1 MSFHRPKS
9 ILNLILIGFVF
20 VSLPL
25 VVALAIAG
33 TYVDS
38 LVKQSQ
44 QAVQQTAQVTSGS
57 RMLVEQVTAM
67 ERSARQFLVLD
78 DEAMFGVY
86 ANAHRDFLRTSAKL
100 SQLPFEQT
108 LKAKLSMLDSKA
120 QALFARLST
129 QIGDNTQGKTDA
141 VMEFVTLSEMAQVF
155 FTESSRLVD
164 REVETLQETAG
175 TAQRTLFWLGVAL
188 VPLVGGLIG
197 VFAVLIARPIKRID
211 QAIRQLGNAEFST
224 AIAVTGP
231 RDLELLGERLD
242 WLRLRLLELEE
253 EKSKF
258 LRNVSHDLKT
268 PLAAIREGSELL
280 VDEVVGK
287 LTDEQ
292 REIARI
298 LRQNGIQLQTLIEG
312 LLNFNIASARS
323 AQVQFSEVKLHELID
338 KVIEDHRPAFMAK
351 SIRLDKDCAELAIS
365 GDKEKLRMIIDN
377 LLSNAVNYTPPRG
390 TIMIRM
396 RKMENA
402 CNKCA
407 PNHPHDGTVKTG
419 AGGHADVAVLDM
431 ADSGPGINPSE
442 QHKVFE
448 TFYRG
453 SIPHDGYVKGTGLGL
468 SIAKEYVMAH
478 GGNIEL
484 VEDDKLADG
493 AHFRVTL
500 PLGGVS

>member
-25 VVALAIAG
+25 VVALVVAG
-33 TYVDS
+33 TYVDR

-57 RMLVEQVTAM
+57 RMLVEQVTTM

-78 DEAMFGVY
+78 DETMFGVY
-86 ANAHRDFLRTSAKL
+86 ANTHQDFLLTAAKL
-100 SQLPFEQT
+100 SQLPFDQV
-108 LKAKLSMLDSKA
+108 LKAKLNELEAKA
-120 QALFARLST
+120 QDLFAMLSIHVGDKT
-129 QIGDNTQGKTDA
+129 QSKTEA

-164 REVETLQETAG
+164 REVEILQETAG
-175 TAQRTLFWLGVAL
+175 TAQRTLFWLGIAL

-197 VFAVLIARPIKRID
+197 VFAMLITRPINRID

-231 RDLELLGERLD
+231 RDLEYLGERLD

-258 LRNVSHDLKT
+258 LRNISHDLKT

-287 LTDEQ
+287 LTDDQ

-298 LRQNGIQLQTLIEG
+298 LRQNGIQLQTMIEG

-323 AQVQFSEVKLHELID
+323 AQLQFSQVKLHELID
-338 KVIEDHRPAFMAK
+338 KVVEDHRPALMAK
-351 SIRLDKDCAELAIS
+351 NIRLDKECAEVAIA
-365 GDKEKLRMIIDN
+365 GDKERLRMIIDN
-377 LLSNAVNYTPPRG
+377 LLSNAVNYTPQQG
-390 TIMIRM
+390 TITIRL

-402 CNKCA
+402 CRKCKVGR
-407 PNHPHDGTVKTG
+407 PHEGAVKVGGGGG
-419 AGGHADVAVLDM
+419 ANVAVLDI
-431 ADSGPGINPSE
+431 ADSGPGINPGE

-478 GGNIEL
+478 GGSIEL
-484 VEDDKLADG
+484 VEEGKFAGG

-500 PLGGVS
+500 PMGGAS

>member
-1 MSFHRPKS
+1 MSFYRPKS
-9 ILNLILIGFVF
+9 ILKLILIGFVF

-25 VVALAIAG
+25 VVALVIAG
-33 TYVDS
+33 TYVDQ

-57 RMLVEQVTAM
+57 RMLVEQVTTM

-86 ANAHRDFLRTSAKL
+86 TSTHQDFLLTVAKL
-100 SQLPFEQT
+100 SQLPFDQA
-108 LKAKLSMLDSKA
+108 LKAKLKELETKA
-120 QALFARLST
+120 QDLFAKLSIQVGDKT
-129 QIGDNTQGKTDA
+129 QSKTEA
-141 VMEFVTLSEMAQVF
+141 VMEFVTLSEMAQAF

-164 REVETLQETAG
+164 REVEILQETAG
-175 TAQRTLFWLGVAL
+175 TAQRTLFWLGIAL

-197 VFAVLIARPIKRID
+197 VFAVLITRPINRID

-231 RDLELLGERLD
+231 RDLESLGERLD
-242 WLRLRLLELEE
+242 WLRLRLIELEE
-253 EKSKF
+253 EKNKF
-258 LRNVSHDLKT
+258 LRNISHDLKT

-298 LRQNGIQLQTLIEG
+298 LRQNGIQLQILIEG

-323 AQVQFSEVKLHELID
+323 AQVQFSQVKLHELID

-351 SIRLDKDCAELAIS
+351 SIRLDKSCAELAVA
-365 GDKEKLRMIIDN
+365 GDRERLRMIIDN
-377 LLSNAVNYTPPRG
+377 LLSNAVNYTPHQG
-390 TIMIRM
+390 TIMIRL
-396 RKMENA
+396 RRMESAGKQCKTDNQHEGA
-402 CNKCA
+402 
-407 PNHPHDGTVKTG
+407 VKPG
-419 AGGHADVAVLDM
+419 ADVAVLDV

-442 QHKVFE
+442 RHKVFE

-453 SIPHDGYVKGTGLGL
+453 SIPHDGYIKGTGLGL

-478 GGNIEL
+478 GGSIEL
-484 VEDDKLADG
+484 VEDGTLASG

-500 PLGGVS
+500 PVGGVS

>member
-9 ILNLILIGFVF
+9 ILNLILIGFIF

-25 VVALAIAG
+25 VVALVIAG
-33 TYVDS
+33 TYVDR

-44 QAVQQTAQVTSGS
+44 QGVQQTAQVTNES
-57 RMLVEQVTAM
+57 RMLVEEVTAM

-78 DEAMFGVY
+78 DEAMFRAY
-86 ANAHRDFLRTSAKL
+86 ANAYQDFLLTSARL
-100 SQLPFEQT
+100 SQLPFDQA
-108 LKAKLSMLDSKA
+108 LKAKLNVLKSKA
-120 QALFARLST
+120 QDLFAILSAHVA
-129 QIGDNTQGKTDA
+129 DNTQSSEA
-141 VMEFVTLSEMAQVF
+141 VMEFVTLSDMAQAF
-155 FTESSRLVD
+155 FTESSQLVD

-175 TAQRTLFWLGVAL
+175 TAQRTLFWLGIAL

-197 VFAVLIARPIKRID
+197 VFAILIARPINRID

-231 RDLELLGERLD
+231 RDLESLGERLD

-258 LRNVSHDLKT
+258 LRNISHDLKT

-323 AQVQFSEVKLHELID
+323 AQVQFSEVKLHGLID

-351 SIRLDKDCAELAIS
+351 NIRLDKDCAELVIS

-377 LLSNAVNYTPPRG
+377 LLSNAVNYTPLQG
-390 TIMIRM
+390 TIMIRL
-396 RKMENA
+396 RRMEDA
-402 CNKCA
+402 CKKCKA
-407 PNHPHDGTVKTG
+407 NHPHDGAVKTG
-419 AGGHADVAVLDM
+419 ASGHSDVAVLDV
-431 ADSGPGINPSE
+431 ADSGPGIDPSE

-453 SIPHDGYVKGTGLGL
+453 SIPHDGYIKGTGLGL

-484 VEDDKLADG
+484 VEDGKFSSG

-500 PLGGVS
+500 PVGGAA

>member
-1 MSFHRPKS
+1 MSFHRPTS
-9 ILNLILIGFVF
+9 ILKLILIGFVF

-25 VVALAIAG
+25 VVALVIAG
-33 TYVDS
+33 TYVDR

-44 QAVQQTAQVTSGS
+44 QALQQTAQVTSGS

-78 DEAMFGVY
+78 DDTMFGVY
-86 ANAHRDFLRTSAKL
+86 ANTHQDFLLTA
-100 SQLPFEQT
+100 
-108 LKAKLSMLDSKA
+108 
-120 QALFARLST
+120 ARLSRLPFDQALKT
-129 QIGDNTQGKTDA
+129 KLDVLEAKAQDLFAKVSTHIGDNTQSKTEA
-141 VMEFVTLSEMAQVF
+141 VMEFVTLSEMAQAF

-164 REVETLQETAG
+164 REVEILQETAG
-175 TAQRTLFWLGVAL
+175 TAQRTLFWLGIAL

-197 VFAVLIARPIKRID
+197 VFAVLITRPINRID

-231 RDLELLGERLD
+231 RDLESLGERLD
-242 WLRLRLLELEE
+242 WLRLRLVELEE

-258 LRNVSHDLKT
+258 LRNISHDLKT

-323 AQVQFSEVKLHELID
+323 AQVQFSQVKLHELID

-351 SIRLDKDCAELAIS
+351 NIHLDKDCAELTVA
-365 GDKEKLRMIIDN
+365 GDKEKLRVIIDN
-377 LLSNAVNYTPPRG
+377 LLSNAVNYTPQQG
-390 TIMIRM
+390 AITIRLRRM
-396 RKMENA
+396 QNA
-402 CNKCA
+402 CKKCKA
-407 PNHPHDGTVKTG
+407 DHPHEGVVKLG
-419 AGGHADVAVLDM
+419 AGGDADVAVLDV

-453 SIPHDGYVKGTGLGL
+453 SIPHDGYIKGTGLGL
-468 SIAKEYVMAH
+468 SIAKENVMAH
-478 GGNIEL
+478 GGSIEL
-484 VEDDKLADG
+484 VEGGKLARG

-500 PLGGVS
+500 PVGGTS